1 LNGIGFFKDVHKSGK
16 TGISLLN
23 NTILMVVYFHVQEDL
38 IFEPNAKTALSKKI
52 SILLT
57 DFIF

>member
-1 LNGIGFFKDVHKSGK
+1 
-16 TGISLLN
+16 
-23 NTILMVVYFHVQEDL
+23 MVVYFHVQEDL
-38 IFEPNAKTALSKKI
+38 IFESNAKTALSKKI